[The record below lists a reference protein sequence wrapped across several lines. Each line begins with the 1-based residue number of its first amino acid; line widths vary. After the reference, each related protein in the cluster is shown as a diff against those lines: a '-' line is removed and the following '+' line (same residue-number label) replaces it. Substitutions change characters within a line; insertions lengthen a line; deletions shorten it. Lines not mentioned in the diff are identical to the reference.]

1 MLRGAAF
8 LSTLGALLQ
17 KNSAMTEQTFKVN
30 LPQTSFPMRAGL
42 PEQEPK
48 WLDKWD
54 SENLYTKLRKR
65 QNPKGKF
72 VLHCGPPYANG
83 NFHMGHALS
92 YVLKDFIVRA
102 KTLAGYD
109 APLVPGWDCHGLPI
123 EWQVEQ
129 NLVKEGKKK
138 GEVSKAELR
147 KLCRDWA
154 TKWIEVQKI
163 EWRRMGVLADLPNP
177 YRTMDFKNEAD
188 TVRILG
194 KLVANGLVTKN
205 LRPVYWSIVEQTA
218 LAEAEIEYADHT
230 STAVYVAFPVVG
242 KANEYVVIWTTTPWT
257 LPANKAVAYHQETD
271 YVAVAAKGETYY
283 VAAALADALV
293 KDCDLGD
300 AKVAAFGTGN
310 KFVGWQLQHPFN
322 GYNVPMLHGD
332 HVTADA
338 GTGFVHTAPAHG
350 ADDFWLGKAHG
361 LELDCHVGPDGIYDQ
376 TVKFFAGQHVWK
388 VEEEILNKL
397 RESDALLAANKLTH
411 SYPVSWRSKKPII
424 FRTTPQWFITM
435 GEASDSGSLRARA
448 LKEIQ
453 QVQFTPASGINRI
466 TAMVADRPDWCISRQ
481 RAWGVPLAIFVD
493 KTTGNYVH
501 SPKAFEAVA
510 KHMEQ
515 QGIDA
520 WDALTVEQLLEGVSE
535 AELGSKKENLAK
547 ETDILDVW
555 FDSGT
560 TWGHVVNAR
569 ADLHQSD
576 DKCDLYLEGSDQH
589 RGWFQSSLLASVGAQ
604 GHAPYRGLLTH
615 GYVVDGEGRKMSKSL
630 GNGISPDEVYKEF
643 GADIMRLW
651 VATSDYSLDVR
662 LSKEILKT
670 SADAYRQVR
679 NTLRY
684 LVGNLHGFDYAKHG
698 VADVHSLPALEKWVL
713 ARLRE
718 VLAEARAA
726 YDRYEFRRAYEVLHG
741 FCVKELSALYFDIR
755 KDALY
760 CDEKLSDRRRATQTA
775 LWHILCGL
783 CTHWAPLMP
792 FTSDEAWRSAFG
804 EEAGSVHLQQYHVV
818 PAVEADPQ
826 LWSDVWQLRDVVS
839 LELEKLRTAKTIGP
853 NMEAAVVVSAPETF
867 AKALKGQNVD
877 LNEVYMVAKIDL
889 KPAEGFK
896 VLQAGHVADDHSK
909 CPRCWR
915 FVTDIVGSSGLC
927 TRCDTAEKQQA
938 KEVAA

>member
-1 MLRGAAF
+1 
-8 LSTLGALLQ
+8 
-17 KNSAMTEQTFKVN
+17 MTEQTFKVN
-30 LPQTSFPMRAGL
+30 LPQTAFPMRAGL

-54 SENLYTKLRKR
+54 SEELYTKLRQR
-65 QNPKGKF
+65 ENPKGKF

-83 NFHMGHALS
+83 HFHMGHALS
-92 YVLKDFIVRA
+92 YVLKDFVVRA
-102 KTLAGYD
+102 KTMAGYD

-123 EWQVEQ
+123 EWKVEE
-129 NLVKEGKKK
+129 NLTKAGKKK

-154 TKWIEVQKI
+154 AQWIEVQKG
-163 EWRRMGVLADLPNP
+163 EWRRMGVSANFAQP

-194 KLVANGLVTKN
+194 QLVAKGLVSKK
-205 LRPVYWSIVEQTA
+205 LRPVHWSIVEQTA

-230 STAVYVAFPVVG
+230 STAVHVAFPVVG
-242 KANEYVVIWTTTPWT
+242 KSNEFVVIWTTTPWT
-257 LPANKAVAYHQETD
+257 LPANKAVAYHSDIE
-271 YVAVAAKGETYY
+271 YVAV
-283 VAAALADALV
+283 
-293 KDCDLGD
+293 
-300 AKVAAFGTGN
+300 KVANKVYYIAADLAESFIKSCGFEGAQVVSFGKGTN
-310 KFVGWQLQHPFN
+310 FSGWTLQHPF
-322 GYNVPMLHGD
+322 YDYTVPMLHGD

-338 GTGFVHTAPAHG
+338 GTGFVHTAPSHG
-350 ADDFWLGKAHG
+350 AEDFVLGKQHG
-361 LELDCHVGPDGIYDQ
+361 LDLECHVGPDGVYDASVQ
-376 TVKFFAGQHVWK
+376 FFAGQHVWK
-388 VEEEILNKL
+388 VEEAILDKL
-397 RESDALLAANKLTH
+397 RENNVLLAANKLTH
-411 SYPVSWRSKKPII
+411 SYPVSWRSKKPLI

-435 GEASDSGSLRARA
+435 GEADDKTSLRAQA

-481 RAWGVPLAIFVD
+481 RAWGVPITIFVD
-493 KTTGNYVH
+493 KTTGEFVRCAA
-501 SPKAFEAVA
+501 AFEAAA
-510 KHMEQ
+510 KHMEKL
-515 QGIDA
+515 GVDA
-520 WDALTVEQLLEGVSE
+520 WDSLTVEQLLEGVSE
-535 AELGSKKENLAK
+535 ETLGCKKANLVK

-569 ADLHQSD
+569 DDLRQD
-576 DKCDLYLEGSDQH
+576 DGKSDLYLEGSDQH

-604 GHAPYRGLLTH
+604 GHAPYRGVLTH

-630 GNGISPDEVYKEF
+630 GNGMSPDEIYKEF

-684 LVGNLHGFDYAKHG
+684 LVGNLHGFDYAKHA
-698 VADVHSLPALEKWVL
+698 VADVHTLPALEKWVL

-726 YDRYEFRRAYEVLHG
+726 YDRYDFRRVYEVLHG

-760 CDEKLSDRRRATQTA
+760 CDEKLGERRLATQTA
-775 LWHILCGL
+775 LWHILSGL

-804 EEAGSVHLQQYHVV
+804 ESAGSVHLQEYHVV
-818 PAVEADPQ
+818 PPVEADPV
-826 LWSDVWQLRDVVS
+826 LWSGVWQLRDVVS
-839 LELEKLRTAKTIGP
+839 LELEKLRTAKEIGP
-853 NMEAAVVVSAPETF
+853 NMEAAVVATAPQAF
-867 AKALKGQNVD
+867 INALKAQGVE
-877 LNEVYMVAKIDL
+877 LTEVLMVAKITL
-889 KPAEGFK
+889 KPAEGFA
-896 VLQAGHVADDHSK
+896 VLEAGHVADDHSK

-915 FVTDIVGSSGLC
+915 FVTDIAHTTGLC
-927 TRCDTAEKQQA
+927 TRCDHAEKQQA